1 MIKIEN
7 LSCFFEEQEVFKN
20 LNLTIEKG
28 DYLIVTGKN
37 GSGKSTLLKTI
48 LGINKQYTGNI
59 TIDGLSIKEIL
70 KKKKIGYVPQLEYNK
85 FSVSLL
91 VEEYLSLYAKK
102 EQINNLVTKLKYD
115 YLKNKSINEISGGE
129 TQIVNIIKALL
140 NEPEYL
146 ILDEPNVGLD
156 FSARKKIYNVLSEI
170 NKLGITIILIT
181 HYVDEIDCK
190 ATKIFYIE
198 EQKLETVKKDGC
210 IYC

>member
-7 LSCFFEEQEVFKN
+7 LSCFFEEQNVFSN
-20 LNLTIEKG
+20 LNLVVEKG
-28 DYLIVTGKN
+28 DYLIITGKN

-48 LGINKQYTGNI
+48 LGINKNFTGNI
-59 TIDGLSIKEIL
+59 TIDDLSVKEIL
-70 KKKKIGYVPQLEYNK
+70 QKKKIGYVPQLEYRK

-91 VEEYLSLYAKK
+91 IEEYLSLYAKK
-102 EQINNLVTKLKYD
+102 EKINKILKELNYE
-115 YLKNKSINEISGGE
+115 YLKEKSINEISGGE

-140 NEPEYL
+140 NNPEYL

-156 FSARKKIYNVLSEI
+156 FRARKKIYNLLSKI

-198 EQKLETVKKDGC
+198 EQKLELVNKDGC